1 MYFREEKS
9 FVLFRENAL
18 ILLFLFDTKKS
29 SQFSFAEFNP
39 EDKEAR
45 RYLSVRPSVLLS
57 VCLIFGPSV
66 FSKQRKRARAN
77 ALIAASAAK
86 EYSFRRS
93 NS

>member
-1 MYFREEKS
+1 M
-9 FVLFRENAL
+9 
-18 ILLFLFDTKKS
+18 LFLFDTKKS

-39 EDKEAR
+39 EDKEAKR

-57 VCLIFGPSV
+57 VCLFFCPSV